1 MCGLSSVL
9 GMRLLLWA
17 PWWVLN
23 YAVNLV
29 LSLQLV
35 LIITPKNS
43 YASCMQGQTE
53 SVGSQWIGI
62 WTDIFICSNK
72 SSRYRWVPIIIIS
85 QRKSPTNISK
95 WTVQIEF
102 MFYVTYVIIIIII
115 IKDLHVSVKTFARV
129 YSVFLVSNLHNVQ

>member
-1 MCGLSSVL
+1 MCVVCHQYSEWDRYFELHDG
-9 GMRLLLWA
+9 
-17 PWWVLN
+17 VLN
-23 YAVNLV
+23 CAQWILF

-35 LIITPKNS
+35 LLIITPKNS

-95 WTVQIEF
+95 WNVQIEF
-102 MFYVTYVIIIIII
+102 MFYVTYVIIIII
-115 IKDLHVSVKTFARV
+115 DLHVSVKTFARV
-129 YSVFLVSNLHNVQ
+129 YSMFLVSNLQ